1 MISKHTRNEPA
12 INMKKIFNLNET
24 APDEPMGAHD
34 PLRTTEGWKSPLDLE
49 AFSSSPLY
57 EEAPR
62 PAEADGDARRGNH
75 ARETID
81 RRACADGAALRG
93 SHAEPMAAPDEPAS
107 VRTAFQAVPG
117 SLPSK
122 TPREPNDGMTK
133 SSLRST
139 VERAEE
145 MSSVLAEAMMELS
158 RKTES
163 AHAIA
168 QNIDHVANEAIER
181 IESTIRKSFDANP
194 LRESGGALGPD
205 DLEKLEASLA
215 DMLED
220 EYKRHARS
228 LASAAAS
235 QANDG
240 NLKDSE
246 LWDSLTLYISEKMS
260 LLESE
265 LEKKMMQSGAGLE
278 CARPRRRR
286 RKVSRGAV
294 PSSGAAMQEEPEVDH
309 PHGLVL
315 FRIPGGYRDF
325 ARIGHELPADL
336 LRTAWRLSD
345 GPVST
350 AEATI
355 RIRHAPTL
363 RRDPHKRPNGCD
375 GCSLG
380 PELSRARTR
389 ASRHSRA
396 HTRT

>member
-93 SHAEPMAAPDEPAS
+93 SHAEPMAAPNEPAS

-228 LASAAAS
+228 LASTAAS

-246 LWDSLTLYISEKMS
+246 LWDSLTSYISEKMS

-265 LEKKMMQSGAGLE
+265 LEKKMMQSGQASNAPAPVGEGERSLE
-278 CARPRRRR
+278 ERFLLLEQQCKKS
-286 RKVSRGAV
+286 RKSTILMGSCFFA
-294 PSSGAAMQEEPEVDH
+294 SLAA
-309 PHGLVL
+309 
-315 FRIPGGYRDF
+315 I
-325 ARIGHELPADL
+325 AI
-336 LRTAWRLSD
+336 
-345 GPVST
+345 
-350 AEATI
+350 
-355 RIRHAPTL
+355 
-363 RRDPHKRPNGCD
+363 
-375 GCSLG
+375 SLG
-380 PELSRARTR
+380 SGMSFQQIFSVLLGG
-389 ASRHSRA
+389 
-396 HTRT
+396 